1 MKVLVLYES
10 KTGYTRRYAE
20 WISEE
25 VKGDLLTLK
34 EATLG
39 RVRAADLLIFG
50 GNIRG
55 SIISGQEKMMR
66 LAQKA
71 GGKKTFYFGVGMRPV
86 TPRTLE
92 LLRKNNWIAENLF
105 YFRGGLD
112 QEALSPG
119 DRTMLRVYQAMLKRR
134 REIHPEDE
142 QLLRDLRV
150 PGDFSDREQIK
161 PLLNAVAD
169 QGSL

>member
-25 VKGDLLTLK
+25 LKAELLTLK
-34 EATLG
+34 EVSLS
-39 RVRAADLLIFG
+39 RIRAADLLIFG

-55 SIISGQEKMMR
+55 SVISGQEKMRR

-71 GGKKTFYFGVGMRPV
+71 GGKTTFYFGVGMRPV

-92 LLRKNNWIAENLF
+92 LLHKNNGIAETLF

-112 QEALSPG
+112 KDALSPG
-119 DRTMLRVYQAMLKRR
+119 DRTMLRIYQAMPKRR

-142 QLLRDLRV
+142 QLLRDLHI
-150 PGDFSDREQIK
+150 PGDFSDREQIR
-161 PLLNAVAD
+161 PLLEAVAD
-169 QGSL
+169 QVGL

>member
-92 LLRKNNWIAENLF
+92 LLRKNNGIAENLF

-119 DRTMLRVYQAMLKRR
+119 DRPRGRTVAARSAHSWRFLRSR
-134 REIHPEDE
+134 
-142 QLLRDLRV
+142 
-150 PGDFSDREQIK
+150 
-161 PLLNAVAD
+161 AD
-169 QGSL
+169 QTIAECGGRPRQPLNWSYTILQKGPLQDCI